1 MSSRIQEMVHRSYA
15 SKPKYSEIMSG
26 LPEDYKQI
34 RTLGDLL
41 NICYRYVGVQEQ
53 MRNNLIAKLK
63 KGEHPLPGIIG
74 YDDDV
79 VPAINRAI
87 LSGHDILFIGQIG
100 QAKTKIAESIAN
112 NLLSLIPVIR
122 GTVTNDVPTSIPKEQ
137 LTDLLNGSEVFRPS
151 PEFSVSKECEAI
163 ISTNKLDTKI
173 DWIGGRDRYRYILAT
188 PDISVKDLV

>member
-1 MSSRIQEMVHRSYA
+1 MSSRIQETVHLSYT
-15 SKPKYSEIMSG
+15 SKPKYTEIMPG
-26 LPEDYKQI
+26 VPEDYKQI

-41 NICYRYVGVQEQ
+41 KIYYKHVTVQEQ
-53 MRNNLIAKLK
+53 MRGNLISKLK
-63 KGEHPLPGIIG
+63 KGEHPFPGIIG

-87 LSGHDILFIGQIG
+87 LSGHDILFIGKIG

-122 GTVTNDVPTSIPKEQ
+122 GTVTNDVPTSIPKEE
-137 LTDLLNGSEVFRPS
+137 LTALLNGSEVFRPS

-163 ISTNKLDTKI
+163 IST
-173 DWIGGRDRYRYILAT
+173 
-188 PDISVKDLV
+188 